1 MRDTAG
7 EMCERDAAGPP
18 EDTAELEAA
27 LLVWLRDEVGFD
39 EYRRVARVTPDEVQ
53 LSKFAPGFLKR
64 LFEVVALV
72 PELFD
77 AERTV
82 EAYAREAAGAPP
94 ETRRVATWAAAAH
107 RMLRDAGVRHA
118 VDDAVLHE
126 IRVGIDSVEAIL
138 VSVLRS
144 RPRVGDVYTPSAAE
158 VAAFREMLATLR
170 DDQVFERYYGTF
182 RGRAVRDY
190 CPAVPSAYGMIAAGW
205 QACTGTQPPT

>member
-7 EMCERDAAGPP
+7 EMRERDAAAPP
-18 EDTAELEAA
+18 EHTAELEAA

-64 LFEVVALV
+64 LFEMVAFV

-77 AERTV
+77 AERTAA
-82 EAYAREAAGAPP
+82 AYAIEAATASP

-107 RMLRDAGVRHA
+107 RLLRDAGERHGI
-118 VDDAVLHE
+118 DDAVLHE

-144 RPRVGDVYTPSAAE
+144 RPCVGDAYAPSATE
-158 VAAFREMLATLR
+158 VGAYREMLATLR

-190 CPAVPSAYGMIAAGW
+190 CPAVPSAYEMIAAGW
-205 QACTGTQPPT
+205 QACTGTLPPK